1 MAIEV
6 INRGT
11 SDNDG
16 TGDNIREAFRK
27 VNDNFDQV
35 LTNDTTDYTDATT
48 PLAGTEIA
56 LVEQG
61 GTFKKV
67 AVSEFGGSE
76 TLEDLAYEGSKYF
89 NDFIGTYASNLNDG
103 TFIVANSGGFL
114 AGAVDA
120 GIIPNKGHIL
130 QFATSTSA
138 TAWMSFRTSST
149 GQYFLGNSLKLI
161 TSVRLD
167 LLSDGTNN
175 FVIKFG
181 ATTDVNTKNIGSNGF
196 GIIYDKIGE
205 TDVSGAVASDNWRF
219 FTKDGA
225 SITLFDSGI
234 AVNNTVYTDLKVFK
248 HLDNS
253 AIDFYINEVLIHT
266 ITTNIPTENS
276 ALSPVLWGGKTLG
289 TTQRI
294 FRSDFLGME
303 IKKQ

>member
-1 MAIEV
+1 MLV
-6 INRGT
+6 LGT
-11 SDNDG
+11 PAMLRNM
-16 TGDNIREAFRK
+16 
-27 VNDNFDQV
+27 
-35 LTNDTTDYTDATT
+35 
-48 PLAGTEIA
+48 P
-56 LVEQG
+56 
-61 GTFKKV
+61 
-67 AVSEFGGSE
+67 AVQ
-76 TLEDLAYEGSKYF
+76 L
-89 NDFIGTYASNLNDG
+89 
-103 TFIVANSGGFL
+103 
-114 AGAVDA
+114 
-120 GIIPNKGHIL
+120 
-130 QFATSTSA
+130 
-138 TAWMSFRTSST
+138 
-149 GQYFLGNSLKLI
+149 
-161 TSVRLD
+161 
-167 LLSDGTNN
+167 
-175 FVIKFG
+175 KFG

-205 TDVSGAVASDNWRF
+205 TDVSGSVASDNWRF